1 MRTQPGATMQSAT
14 ELEDRDEA
22 IRWIARL
29 RAHDVSSTDRA
40 RFVAWIA
47 DTRNRREF
55 DALLRVWEQ
64 LGCVAQID
72 P

>member
-1 MRTQPGATMQSAT
+1 MQSAT

-22 IRWIARL
+22 IQWIARL
-29 RAHDVSSTDRA
+29 RAHDVSPADRA
-40 RFVAWIA
+40 RFVEWIA
-47 DTRNRREF
+47 DDGNRREF

>member
-1 MRTQPGATMQSAT
+1 MQSAT

-29 RAHDVSSTDRA
+29 RAHDVSSNDRA
-40 RFVAWIA
+40 RFIEWIA
-47 DTRNRREF
+47 DARNRREF
-55 DALLRVWEQ
+55 DALLRIWEQ